1 MPNDVNSLLKRI
13 NQTGITYQVFS
24 RPEILGAPVESPLVE
39 AAVFEAPAASEA
51 QDPDPVIEAMAAA
64 SEPPERS
71 RPALVYARPAPEQ
84 EEAPRTLFR
93 RYAKDGSA
101 SEGASGERLSEL
113 FRRYAD

>member
-24 RPEILGAPVESPLVE
+24 RPEIVA
-39 AAVFEAPAASEA
+39 APAESGVVEPQAEPESQD
-51 QDPDPVIEAMAAA
+51 QDPAIEAMTAA

-71 RPALVYARPAPEQ
+71 RPALVYARPAPES
-84 EEAPRTLFR
+84 EEGPRTLFR
-93 RYAKDGSA
+93 RYAKDSTT
-101 SEGASGERLSEL
+101 SNEPSGERLSEL